1 MYKRAQITGLFLLV
15 LFVAGLSSASAQD
28 AGEEKKT
35 GGETSIGGAEHN
47 LEIYGVKIG
56 MDIPTALQAVFVNAK
71 RSPGQEKP
79 DAMRKEGKNNEDVRV
94 LYNEL
99 PEGQMQIVFA
109 DGKFVKEV
117 VLTYS
122 SRPTIE
128 ELRLA
133 PSSDIG
139 VASSGE
145 RFDDRY
151 NIGFV
156 DTKKQEK
163 LWWRDVG
170 AEGDYSVRL
179 TFRSGNILKDGQLW
193 WQTVVQKAITVVPGD
208 EKKFR
213 KALGL

>member
-1 MYKRAQITGLFLLV
+1 MLKLAKISGLLLLLV
-15 LFVAGLSSASAQD
+15 SAGPSIAFAQD
-28 AGEEKKT
+28 PGGEKKESA
-35 GGETSIGGAEHN
+35 GSSIGGAEHN
-47 LEIYGVKIG
+47 LEIYGVQIG
-56 MDIPTALQAVFVNAK
+56 MDIPTALQSVFVNAK

-79 DAMRKEGKNNEDVRV
+79 DAMRKEGKNDEDVRV
-94 LYNEL
+94 LYNDL
-99 PEGQMQIVFA
+99 PAGQMQIVFA
-109 DGKFVKEV
+109 GGKFVKEI
-117 VLTYS
+117 VLSYT

-163 LWWRDVG
+163 LWWRDVKD
-170 AEGDYSVRL
+170 EGDYSVRL

-213 KALGL
+213 KAFGL